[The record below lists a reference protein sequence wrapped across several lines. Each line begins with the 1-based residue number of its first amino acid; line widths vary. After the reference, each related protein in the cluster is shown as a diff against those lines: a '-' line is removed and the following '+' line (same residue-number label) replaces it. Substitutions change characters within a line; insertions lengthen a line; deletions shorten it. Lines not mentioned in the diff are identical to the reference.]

1 MNSDNSV
8 VLLPDVPVNVY
19 MKTDTED
26 TFIKEIL
33 ASLGGCADETIPAKT
48 LKWKQTKKTEE
59 DREMSFQHLQTY
71 GQTQHNVIGHAYA

>member
-33 ASLGGCADETIPAKT
+33 ASLGGCVPQM
-48 LKWKQTKKTEE
+48 KQYLPK
-59 DREMSFQHLQTY
+59 H
-71 GQTQHNVIGHAYA
+71 

>member
-48 LKWKQTKKTEE
+48 FK
-59 DREMSFQHLQTY
+59 
-71 GQTQHNVIGHAYA
+71 